1 MMSTVPMLSM
11 STKTLHQW
19 WPLCQCWLWPPKHCA
34 NNVHCANVEQDHQ
47 STVPMMTTV
56 PMLTRPT
63 KTLCQWWP
71 LYQRCPWPSKHCAND
86 DHCTSAVHDHQNTV
100 PIMPIVPMSTRVTK
114 APCQWWPA
122 TVWRALWTQL
132 GTNTQRLQLIFRSSI
147 WMRLSN
153 ALCKVWDV
161 NLQVNGNSRANVN
174 NHDLASTM

>member
-1 MMSTVPMLSM
+1 MSTVPMLSM
-11 STKTLHQW
+11 VTNPLCQWCQLCQCCPWPPKHCANDDHCAVDHDHQNTVPMMTTVPMLTRVTKTLCQW

-34 NNVHCANVEQDHQ
+34 NNVHCANVEQGHQ

-63 KTLCQWWP
+63 KTL
-71 LYQRCPWPSKHCAND
+71 
-86 DHCTSAVHDHQNTV
+86 
-100 PIMPIVPMSTRVTK
+100 
-114 APCQWWPA
+114 CQWWPA